1 MNEMGCEDVCQMSEC
16 YILLQLL
23 KSVPVGIFRYIDG
36 FMRTEQPSDTRFI
49 MAEQSGMERAM

>member
-23 KSVPVGIFRYIDG
+23 KSYPVGTFCYIDG

>member
-1 MNEMGCEDVCQMSEC
+1 MGCEDVCQMSEC

>member
-1 MNEMGCEDVCQMSEC
+1 MECEDVCQMSEC

-23 KSVPVGIFRYIDG
+23 KSVPVGTFCYIDG